1 MRTPKVDYNNIPR
14 IDLEYVSF
22 GDRLREIRK
31 ERNMSQDE
39 FAQLLGT
46 SKQVLSRY
54 ETGQRAPKITLVQ
67 SLGDS
72 AEEAAFNSLCDSDHP
87 PFYKI
92 FIDVTARMGLDIPG
106 LVRVTGLTDKQIRT
120 IIFRQMKD
128 APLRTALLLSDT
140 LNVPLEVWTGDM
152 AYHPKQISVEA
163 YEVARAY
170 DRASKRDR
178 AIARMALDLEPAKD
192 VKF

>member
-1 MRTPKVDYNNIPR
+1 MRTPKVDYNDVPR
-14 IDLEYVSF
+14 VDLEYVPF

-54 ETGQRAPKITLVQ
+54 ESGQRAPKITLVQ
-67 SLGDS
+67 AFAQKLNVSTDYLLGDS
-72 AEEAAFNSLCDSDHP
+72 AEEAAFNSLCDRDHP

-152 AYHPKQISVEA
+152 A
-163 YEVARAY
+163 
-170 DRASKRDR
+170 
-178 AIARMALDLEPAKD
+178 
-192 VKF
+192 